1 VATSASSVS
10 RSRLRRAGIVASVTL
25 GAGVLALAPALSASA
40 HDYLVASTPK
50 AGSTQ
55 TKPLSKVVLTFD
67 DRVLDLSGDGSSNV
81 VEVTDSAQKHFES
94 GCAAVAD
101 TDVSVPVALGDS
113 GKYTVTWQIVSADG
127 HTVSNSIAFTYAKP
141 ADAVAATGKDSRP
154 TCGDQ
159 NAGSA
164 GSGSKATSGSGAA
177 ASSSDASGG
186 SNDLGIALGVGGGI
200 IVLALAAVTIV
211 LVRNRQAPDP
221 EDDSG
226 AGSDGGAAGGRQQP
240 TRSTRAGRKQSP
252 PPAD

>member
-1 VATSASSVS
+1 MATSASSAS
-10 RSRLRRAGIVASVTL
+10 RSRLRRAGIVASVAL

-55 TKPLSKVVLTFD
+55 TEPLSKVVLTFD

-81 VEVTDSAQKHFES
+81 VEVTDSAQKHFET

-141 ADAVAATGKDSRP
+141 ADAVAATGKASRP

-159 NAGSA
+159 NAGSS
-164 GSGSKATSGSGAA
+164 GSGAKATSGSGTA
-177 ASSSDASGG
+177 ASSAGSG

-221 EDDSG
+221 EGDSG
-226 AGSDGGAAGGRQQP
+226 DGAEAGPASGGRQQP

-252 PPAD
+252 PPAE